1 MVLFWILLISI
12 FLVKDTIGLTVFSM
26 ELVFVGLRYLYTICW
41 PSISKLKT
49 FFKLHL
55 TVCIRKSQFFG
66 RQRTYIYF
74 FLFAVD
80 YLKTWIKERTQMLL
94 NYVSTRLFSFQLV
107 VSVKIFNL
115 AFSHVMKLVSCLLY
129 IFYTSICCVSHL
141 GDI

>member
-1 MVLFWILLISI
+1 
-12 FLVKDTIGLTVFSM
+12 
-26 ELVFVGLRYLYTICW
+26 
-41 PSISKLKT
+41 
-49 FFKLHL
+49 
-55 TVCIRKSQFFG
+55 
-66 RQRTYIYF
+66 
-74 FLFAVD
+74 
-80 YLKTWIKERTQMLL
+80 MLL